1 MLRWLA
7 VRLGGNVCV
16 SQHNNNHENRAR
28 HYRVFTPSGGQG
40 TNAWRVA
47 RAKAAPRSMTLPC
60 AILPRYYCVT
70 GRGAVVGN
78 AFVDVGIAVSGSGVP
93 ADVESGEL
101 LVEDGAVAESGG
113 LFGGVGAVVAGVGWT
128 VVSWFVN
135 GALVVGPCWPHP

>member
-1 MLRWLA
+1 
-7 VRLGGNVCV
+7 
-16 SQHNNNHENRAR
+16 
-28 HYRVFTPSGGQG
+28 
-40 TNAWRVA
+40 
-47 RAKAAPRSMTLPC
+47 MTLPC